1 MIVVD
6 AFDLSRTRRIHVV
19 GIGGPGMNAIAQV
32 LFEMGHTVTGSDI
45 VESPAT
51 DRLTRMG
58 VKVSIGH
65 DAALVLGCDAVTF
78 SSAIPQSNVEVA
90 AAR

>member
-32 LFEMGHTVTGSDI
+32 LFEMGNTVTGSYI
-45 VESPAT
+45 V
-51 DRLTRMG
+51 
-58 VKVSIGH
+58 
-65 DAALVLGCDAVTF
+65 
-78 SSAIPQSNVEVA
+78 
-90 AAR
+90 